1 MYRIYI
7 VEDDKGIAEGIGAC
21 LKDWGMETRCAADFC
36 RVVDEFE
43 EYRPHLVLLDVK
55 LPFMDGYHWCREIR
69 RVSDVPILFISSV
82 ADNMNIVMAMNM
94 GGDDFVSKPFDQGVL
109 VAKVQALL
117 RRAYDFRQNDMLVRA
132 AGAVL
137 NTDDNTLSYEGKKIE
152 LSRNEY
158 RILLMLMK
166 NKNKVV
172 SREKLMETLW
182 ETDCYVDENTLTVNV
197 ARLRKT
203 LAAAGLVN
211 LIKTKYG
218 SGYMLEAEE

>member
-132 AGAVL
+132 AGAVRFQSAPRCFFCCADTYFVIQCRRKMLSDQRKAAPKQTGKRISGKVFGRWQCGVTFRML
-137 NTDDNTLSYEGKKIE
+137 NDS
-152 LSRNEY
+152 
-158 RILLMLMK
+158 LLPL
-166 NKNKVV
+166 
-172 SREKLMETLW
+172 
-182 ETDCYVDENTLTVNV
+182 
-197 ARLRKT
+197 
-203 LAAAGLVN
+203 
-211 LIKTKYG
+211 
-218 SGYMLEAEE
+218 